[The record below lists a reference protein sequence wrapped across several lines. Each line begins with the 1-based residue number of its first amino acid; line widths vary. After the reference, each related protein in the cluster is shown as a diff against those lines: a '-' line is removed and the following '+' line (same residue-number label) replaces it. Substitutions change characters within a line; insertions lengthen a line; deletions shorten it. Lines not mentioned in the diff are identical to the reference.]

1 MSNSNYREWISPA
14 TVTYIINDFVE
25 NWEDQP
31 DYIKNMDWYFM
42 PVQNPDG
49 YEYSHTRDRY
59 WRKNRRRIGFFC
71 NGVDLNR
78 NYGHMWGG
86 KGTSKRPCSEVYA
99 GTGPFSEPETKAVRD
114 FFMNSTSKFQGSLSF
129 HSYGQYILYP
139 WGFDS
144 SVPDDHND
152 LKEAG
157 NSAANVNSA
166 QKFSFAKNSNFS
178 VKYFFRLSNL
188 YPTWNTLWAL
198 AVQLCIQLQGDP
210 MIGLELL

>member
-166 QKFSFAKNSNFS
+166 QKISFTKKLVIFLLNIFSGYQIF
-178 VKYFFRLSNL
+178 
-188 YPTWNTLWAL
+188 
-198 AVQLCIQLQGDP
+198 IQHGIHCGP
-210 MIGLELL
+210 